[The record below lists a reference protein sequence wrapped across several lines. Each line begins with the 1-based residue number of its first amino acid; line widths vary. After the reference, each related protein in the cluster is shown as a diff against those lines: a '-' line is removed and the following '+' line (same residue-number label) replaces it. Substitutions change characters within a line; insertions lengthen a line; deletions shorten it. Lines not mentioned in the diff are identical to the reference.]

1 MDCGAAD
8 VKGLAL
14 IKAVTKVGTIYG
26 DKGDEGDDEEAL
38 DEKGIFNFGKWAAKL
53 PQRYEPYFGSH
64 RFWYEGRLF
73 VFDRSKRRG
82 SQACVKMNLVDMQS
96 GIPELGDHDANF
108 PHGEP

>member
-1 MDCGAAD
+1 MDCGPAD

-73 VFDRSKRRG
+73 VFDRSKKERQPSLCQDEPCGHAIRDSGAWRSRR
-82 SQACVKMNLVDMQS
+82 
-96 GIPELGDHDANF
+96 
-108 PHGEP
+108 